1 MVKFLLHMVHI
12 IKRSYEI
19 TVVCMPLTTSAD
31 QFNIFLRS
39 HWLVFSDFLYERTL
53 FYHLRT
59 DRAYF
64 YRKFIFAHISTK
76 RAPETLSFDLPERS
90 RKGEL
95 L

>member
-1 MVKFLLHMVHI
+1 MVKISLYMVHI

-53 FYHLRT
+53 F
-59 DRAYF
+59 
-64 YRKFIFAHISTK
+64 
-76 RAPETLSFDLPERS
+76 
-90 RKGEL
+90 
-95 L
+95 